1 MTQFNVLVVDD
12 EVGMREGVKR
22 ILKEY
27 QINLDDFNDNI
38 SFKMNTAQNGAE
50 AFKILKNGSIDILLL
65 DHKLPDIQ
73 GLEILTK
80 INKENYNIL
89 TIMITAY
96 ASIEV
101 AINATKN
108 GAFDFLA
115 KPFTPDELK
124 NTIKKTA
131 EHIFL
136 TKKAQ
141 RLEEEKRKV
150 RFQFISVLAHELKSP
165 LSAVE
170 NYLYIIKDKMY
181 GNDMEKHDHMI
192 NRSIY
197 RIEGMKKLI
206 IDLLDLTGIESGEKK
221 RTFEELNLYRISKDI
236 IETIKLDA
244 EKRGININFECKKNT
259 EIIADKV
266 EIEIIINN
274 LLTNAVKYNKD
285 NGTVNLTIVQ
295 KKGSIEIIC
304 SDSGI
309 GMNEN
314 ELKNLFKEFTRIK
327 NEKTKDIAGSGLGL
341 SILKKIVNLYHG
353 NIKVESNPGHGTKFN
368 LLLKGEK
375 E

>member
-1 MTQFNVLVVDD
+1 MTQFNILAVDD
-12 EVGMREGVKR
+12 EIGMTQGVKR
-22 ILKEY
+22 ILEEY

-38 SFKMNTAQNGAE
+38 SFKIDTSSNGKE
-50 AFKILKNGSIDILLL
+50 ALKKIKSEHIDILLL

-73 GLEILTK
+73 GLEILTI
-80 INKENYNIL
+80 INNENINTL

-101 AINATKN
+101 AISATKN

-124 NTIKKTA
+124 NTIKKIA

-141 RLEEEKRKV
+141 SLEEEKRKV

-170 NYLYIIKDKMY
+170 NYLYIIKDKAY
-181 GNDMEKHDHMI
+181 GNDITKHDHMI

-197 RIEGMKKLI
+197 RIEGMRKMI
-206 IDLLDLTGIESGEKK
+206 IDLLDLTRIESGEKK
-221 RTFEELNLYRISKDI
+221 RNFEKINLFNIANDI
-236 IETIKLDA
+236 IENNKLEA
-244 EKRGININFECKKNT
+244 KKRRININITCKKNT
-259 EIIADKV
+259 TIIADKV

-285 NGTVNLTIVQ
+285 NGIINFIINQTNE
-295 KKGSIEIIC
+295 SIEITC
-304 SDSGI
+304 SDTGI
-309 GMNEN
+309 GMTEN
-314 ELKNLFKEFTRIK
+314 ETKNLFKEFSRIK
-327 NEKTKDIAGSGLGL
+327 NEKTRDILGSGLGL
-341 SILKKIVNLYHG
+341 SILKKIVKLYQG
-353 NIKVESNPGHGTKFN
+353 DIKVESKPEHGTKFTIT
-368 LLLKGEK
+368 LKGEK
-375 E
+375 L